1 MADTPVEPLRLAP
14 LLPRRPRPRLVVHVD
29 GSASSYGA
37 LVWALREAARRDG
50 TVLAAGVVDS
60 PAESLVPVPRGVD
73 ERQRAAVLAQVEAQV
88 VRAIAETGV
97 TGRVRTATVE
107 QPVFDAL
114 EAAGRGG
121 DLVLVAGSGRTL
133 LRPVVPRAHGRR
145 LVRGA

>member
-29 GSASSYGA
+29 GSPATYGA

-50 TVLAAGVVDS
+50 TVLAAGVVADA
-60 PAESLVPVPRGVD
+60 PDGLVPAPRSAG
-73 ERQRAAVLAQVEAQV
+73 ERTRAAVRAQVEAQV

-107 QPVFDAL
+107 QSVFDAL

-121 DLVLVAGSGRTL
+121 DLVLVGGAGRTL
-133 LRPVVPRAHGRR
+133 LRPVVPRAGRR
-145 LVRGA
+145 LARGA